1 LFGGSP
7 PERPP
12 VNPIKGL
19 LWPIDMVKDII
30 DTAINAL
37 DDFELKTFP
46 ERVIAIPTGNVSTLN
61 FALSEADKKFLFD
74 SGYTTAKSFFASN
87 PSATNRFGV
96 APSTG
101 SSLDDRNASS

>member
-1 LFGGSP
+1 
-7 PERPP
+7 
-12 VNPIKGL
+12 
-19 LWPIDMVKDII
+19 MVKDII

-74 SGYTTAKSFFASN
+74 SGYTTAK
-87 PSATNRFGV
+87 
-96 APSTG
+96 
-101 SSLDDRNASS
+101 ASSRATRARPTDLVSLPQPGRRSMIAMPHLDPVASLG